1 MRKFASILLTLCMS
15 LPVCAQFESFRLS
28 SDNQELIREAVKD
41 GLVLVRQ
48 SYQLED
54 TLTGKRYTL
63 DNRPEFGGLTAVAVR
78 TAGGLIL
85 PKALLEPWT
94 GDRNYDEFRTEN
106 LIPVLSRTSVLSAGD
121 TAWREMPLIAPYRV
135 SPLAD
140 TAWVEAADS
149 SYCGNGFTV
158 GKPDSRDGWIVWLAS
173 DTEDLDAP
181 DFSMVVYR
189 YELPESAGADGMVDV
204 KSVNTKSTVL
214 GGIVVVPVFD
224 SIGRI
229 DFVLRGVISGSPDA
243 WKLILLGGVESDDST
258 LIENEP
264 VKLTPVE

>member
-1 MRKFASILLTLCMS
+1 MRKLAIILLALCTS

-28 SDNQELIREAVKD
+28 SDNQELIRKAVGD

-48 SYQLED
+48 SYLLED
-54 TLTGKRYTL
+54 TLTDKRYTL
-63 DNRPEFGGLTAVAVR
+63 DNGPEVGSVTAVAVR

-85 PKALLEPWT
+85 PEKVLKPWA
-94 GDRNYDEFRTEN
+94 GDKNYDEFRTEN
-106 LIPVLSRTSVLSAGD
+106 LIPVLSLTSMLSAGD

-158 GKPDSRDGWIVWLAS
+158 GKPDSRDGWIVWLTS
-173 DTEDLDAP
+173 DTEDLEAP
-181 DFSMVVYR
+181 DLSMVVYR
-189 YELPESAGADGMVDV
+189 YELPESAGTDGVVDV

>member
-94 GDRNYDEFRTEN
+94 GDRNYDEFRREN

-121 TAWREMPLIAPYRV
+121 TAWREMPLVAPCEVLR
-135 SPLAD
+135 LAD
-140 TAWVEAADS
+140 TAWVEVADS
-149 SYCGNGFTV
+149 SYCGDGFTV
-158 GKPDSRDGWIVWLAS
+158 GVPESRDGWIVWLTS
-173 DTEDLDAP
+173 DADDLDAP
-181 DFSMVVYR
+181 DLSMVVYR
-189 YELPESAGADGMVDV
+189 YELPESAGADGLVEV

-224 SIGRI
+224 SVGRI
-229 DFVLRGVISGSPDA
+229 DFVLRGVVTGGPDA
-243 WKLILLGGVESDDST
+243 WMLVLLGGEDRDDMAGT
-258 LIENEP
+258 ENEP